1 MPVYT
6 KLAQTFLNYPYVL
19 YGVTNEPNSTT
30 DTAVWTAM
38 NNAVQTFRDVEPAAG
53 PHHLIAVQGTQE
65 WARRLEYYTTHPI
78 TAGDGKNVI
87 YETHAYNP
95 KKDWQDLFVVPKKT
109 IPVIIGEFGPDTLGY
124 MSLSDATAM
133 MPIAEQNEIPYIAW
147 AFTNQNPPGLIAKG
161 SGECNKNWDLAP
173 SDWGDALKNRLTS
186 TW

>member
-1 MPVYT
+1 
-6 KLAQTFLNYPYVL
+6 
-19 YGVTNEPNSTT
+19 
-30 DTAVWTAM
+30 
-38 NNAVQTFRDVEPAAG
+38 
-53 PHHLIAVQGTQE
+53 
-65 WARRLEYYTTHPI
+65 
-78 TAGDGKNVI
+78 
-87 YETHAYNP
+87 
-95 KKDWQDLFVVPKKT
+95 
-109 IPVIIGEFGPDTLGY
+109 